1 MPLFKCNY
9 QSINTQ
15 GVRYIF
21 AKNTEEAKQKMLQKN
36 LLVTNINEVSLF
48 MRYGNKTQELERIFW
63 QLEFSYTSGL
73 HLISILQSIKKELY
87 FKENA
92 ALLQSMIHALEK
104 GDTLSSALQK
114 HINTCGSLVVA
125 LFSIGEKSG
134 FLQETCEL
142 CAKEISQKNSYIQA
156 LRNAMIYPL
165 LLALSFL
172 CVFFVLAFFV
182 IPEFASLYNELGA
195 NLPFLTE
202 LTLKISSFLQSYIF
216 EILACILIF
225 IIFCF
230 IFLNKKL
237 VRDRILLHTPFI
249 NHVVTD
255 YWLYIYFLGL
265 HYFLKSKV
273 PFMDSIV
280 QCEKLIHNSVL
291 QQKISHLRFMLDKGI
306 PLSQALNSIDI
317 KIANI
322 ALLQSGEQ
330 SGMLDKALELN
341 ARFYKDRF
349 TQSLQTLQILSQPFT
364 TIIMGILIAG
374 LAYSIVAPMWQL
386 LEVAI

>member
-9 QSINTQ
+9 QGINTQ

-21 AKNTEEAKQKMLQKN
+21 AQNIEDAKQKMLQKN

-63 QLEFSYTSGL
+63 QLGFSYTSGL

-87 FKENA
+87 FKENIS
-92 ALLQSMIHALEK
+92 LLQSMIYALEK

-114 HINTCGSLVVA
+114 HVDTCGSLVVS

-142 CAKEISQKNSYIQA
+142 CAKEISQKNAYMQA

-182 IPEFASLYNELGA
+182 IPEFAVLYGELGV
-195 NLPFLTE
+195 NLPFLT
-202 LTLKISSFLQSYIF
+202 KIILNICNFLQTYMF
-216 EILACILIF
+216 ETLAFILVF
-225 IIFCF
+225 IIVCAV
-230 IFLNKKL
+230 FLSKKL
-237 VRDRILLHTPFI
+237 VRDRILLHIPFI

-265 HYFLKSKV
+265 FYFLKSKV
-273 PFMDSIV
+273 PFMDSIM

-341 ARFYKDRF
+341 AKFYKDRF
-349 TQSLQTLQILSQPFT
+349 TQSMQTLQILSQPFA

-374 LAYSIVAPMWQL
+374 LTYSIVAPMWQL